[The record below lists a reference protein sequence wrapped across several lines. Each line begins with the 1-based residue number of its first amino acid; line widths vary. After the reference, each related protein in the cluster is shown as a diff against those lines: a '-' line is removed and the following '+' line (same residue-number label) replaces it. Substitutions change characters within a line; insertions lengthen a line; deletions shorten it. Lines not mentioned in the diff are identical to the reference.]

1 MEEQQFSLSEVA
13 ERLKISERTARR
25 WIKSGKLRAYK
36 PGRDYRIPE
45 GALQELAEESE
56 VRPKATAPPA
66 SQPSLNDELAAEER
80 RSRPLLAEIMAELSA
95 GLESAAASDD
105 TARIRT
111 LFGMILLLRAGARA
125 AYLDEGGNLRAEFE
139 GQPPEEREKN
149 AAALEALD
157 RMYAHIGQAYGVR
170 EEPEEPTA
178 EIIRLEEY
186 RKTG

>member
-1 MEEQQFSLSEVA
+1 MDERHLSLAEAA
-13 ERLKISERTARR
+13 ERLGISERSARR

-36 PGRDYRIPE
+36 PGRDYWIPE
-45 GALQELAEESE
+45 STIREVVERSE

-66 SQPSLNDELAAEER
+66 PQLSFNDELAAEER

-95 GLESAAASDD
+95 GLELAVASDD

-111 LFGMILLLRAGARA
+111 LFGMLVLLRAGARA

-186 RKTG
+186 RKAG